1 LSTLLKATQLK
12 PIDTME
18 SRSANIVTHY
28 AILIGIDGYP
38 DKPLEGCVRDAQDT
52 KAYLESTLHDSVDVQ
67 MIVTS

>member
-1 LSTLLKATQLK
+1 
-12 PIDTME
+12 ME
-18 SRSANIVTHY
+18 SRSANIVTYY

-38 DKPLEGCVRDAQDT
+38 DKLLEGCVRDAQDA

>member
-1 LSTLLKATQLK
+1 
-12 PIDTME
+12 ME